1 MAGTGTRKTT
11 GKGTSTARK
20 KTSGSTSSYARGS
33 GSSSRSASARTRSTK
48 GRTSSADRG
57 YRSKKKAAEDEV
69 MRQDLLVIG
78 SFALSIF
85 LFLSCFGILG
95 PVGNFFAGMMFGLC
109 GVTAYVLPFFVFGAV
124 LYYEIRKDAHETP
137 ALLGAA
143 CALFVTIGTIAEMA
157 SGDLA
162 AMPSYDLADLYN
174 LCATYKRGGG
184 ILAGSIAYLF
194 YHFLG
199 VPGTVLII
207 LLVLALCTVIL
218 SQKPLVRMV
227 GERARRAQ
235 AERVRLRQEEEE
247 YRAAHPEEFADDEED
262 GDFPPYDEAEEG
274 DEEPPWRGETAARG
288 RSPRQKAA
296 PESGRGVR
304 FFRGTPDNT
313 LLNPDTYKK
322 PEEGLTGLD
331 MPGYRGGM
339 PVPKQEEEEEKAPQ
353 PAPKKEEKAP
363 QPARTAPAA
372 ETYQE
377 RAPQH
382 NKPKEEAPAPEKA
395 PEPAPAKEETAPA
408 PAPEATSPLAP
419 DLFAEEEEDASE
431 EPEDLSVPGDADD
444 FEDAPKEP
452 PIDFFPGVAPV
463 RVDQD
468 PIHLEAQYDAQ
479 QEAAR
484 KKSERAPLFAS
495 EDLHE
500 ILPEDYGNP
509 EEEPEDAEHLI
520 LPGPDESREALPAG
534 EVPPLPRTEEFL
546 RSFVPQDVGQESASV
561 KNTDTQAQR
570 PHRASS
576 SAAPSPALSRLGVLT
591 FEDDEWVP
599 EEDEDTPAPAQV
611 RSDAPQPSPA
621 PVQAS
626 PAPKVNTARENP
638 VPAAHTNTVPP
649 LADIPI
655 HREAAEPQNAALLE
669 APPLQQAASEPQDA
683 AQQEENFAEEAVPEA
698 EAVETV
704 PASQEVPEPV
714 PQQVSSEKT
723 SAEAEKAPAEAEE
736 AAPVSPAMEQE
747 EKEQPSAP
755 TEIYHVDD
763 LPVRKPAPESAPQQA
778 SPAGRPAFRS
788 RAVRDFVTSE
798 AASDAS
804 DILVRKEG
812 TLSGKTE
819 IVEEAKAEEE
829 KERQVRQIQETQE
842 QQAQERKVA
851 PIPQEEAAPAPAAAP
866 RPYVTPPIDLLRPGT
881 KIDAAASEQE
891 LRETA
896 AKLQSTLETFG
907 VRVHITEISQG
918 PAVTR
923 YEMQPE
929 MGVKVSKILALQD
942 DIKLALAA
950 TDIRIEAPIPGKSA
964 VGVEVP
970 NVIRETVSLRDVLDS
985 KEFRSAKSKTSFGVG
1000 KDLSGKIVVTDI
1012 AKMPHVLIA
1021 GATGSGKS
1029 VCINT
1034 MIMSILYHASPSE
1047 VKLIMI
1053 DPKVVELSV
1062 YNGIPHLMLPV
1073 VTDSQKAAA
1082 TLNWCVAEMESR
1094 FKRFAENQVR
1104 DIKGYNALV
1113 KSRELE
1119 GDTSLAFM
1127 PSIVIIVDELA
1138 DLMMVAKS
1146 EVETAICRLAQLA
1159 RAAGMHLVIATQRP
1173 SVDVITGLIKANM
1186 PSRIAFAVTSGVDSR
1201 TILDMNGA
1209 EKLLGKGDMLFFPY
1223 GLSKPVRIQGA
1234 FVTDD
1239 EVNSVVNFLKMHD
1252 PAQESTEELEKK
1264 IESLA
1269 NSGSSSGND
1278 SGASQGKESDSG
1290 VEDLFVDAGFFI
1302 IEKNN
1307 ASIGLLQR
1315 RFRIGFNKA
1324 ARIMDQ
1330 LCDAGVVS
1338 DSESTKSRKILMT
1351 KAEFQDYVDNYL

>member
-1 MAGTGTRKTT
+1 
-11 GKGTSTARK
+11 
-20 KTSGSTSSYARGS
+20 
-33 GSSSRSASARTRSTK
+33 
-48 GRTSSADRG
+48 
-57 YRSKKKAAEDEV
+57 
-69 MRQDLLVIG
+69 MRQDLLIIG

-109 GVTAYVLPFFVFGAV
+109 GATAYVLPLFVFASV
-124 LYYEIRKDAHETP
+124 LYYEFRRDQKETP
-137 ALLGAA
+137 ELLGAA
-143 CALFVTIGTIAEMA
+143 FAVFLTIGVIAELA

-162 AMPSYDLADLYN
+162 SMPSYDLADLYS
-174 LCATYKRGGG
+174 LCSTYKRGGG
-184 ILAGSIAYLF
+184 ILAGSLCYLL
-194 YHFLG
+194 YHFIG
-199 VPGTVLII
+199 VPGTVLVII
-207 LLVLALCTVIL
+207 LVLALCTVIL
-218 SQKPLVRMV
+218 SQKPLLLILR
-227 GERARRAQ
+227 EQAKRAR
-235 AERVRLRQEEEE
+235 AERIRLRREEEQ
-247 YRAAHPEEFADDEED
+247 YRRDHPEEFEEEEEEEEED
-262 GDFPPYDEAEEG
+262 YGAPYVNPGEEE
-274 DEEPPWRGETAARG
+274 EEPPFEEEEEPRYGCERRRQGKAR
-288 RSPRQKAA
+288 
-296 PESGRGVR
+296 PEKEQGSRVR

-313 LLNPDTYKK
+313 LLNPASY
-322 PEEGLTGLD
+322 
-331 MPGYRGGM
+331 
-339 PVPKQEEEEEKAPQ
+339 Q
-353 PAPKKEEKAP
+353 KKEEKPAPKPPLSEEAESPKMAEPETGTRKEPVQEPAETLQETKAAP
-363 QPARTAPAA
+363 QEAPAKAPSPEVPPA
-372 ETYQE
+372 EETPVPGAAAE
-377 RAPQH
+377 APGESYGAMEAPEPGFLEDEEETGPLPQDLRKLH
-382 NKPKEEAPAPEKA
+382 IPEEEDDYEEEAPKA
-395 PEPAPAKEETAPA
+395 P
-408 PAPEATSPLAP
+408 
-419 DLFAEEEEDASE
+419 
-431 EPEDLSVPGDADD
+431 G
-444 FEDAPKEP
+444 
-452 PIDFFPGVAPV
+452 IDFFEGVAPV
-463 RVDQD
+463 SVDSD

-479 QEAAR
+479 QATEKRRAD
-484 KKSERAPLFAS
+484 RAPLFAS
-495 EDLHE
+495 ENLHE
-500 ILPEDYGNP
+500 ILPEDYGGEMQ
-509 EEEPEDAEHLI
+509 EESSAEENLI
-520 LPGPDESREALPAG
+520 LPGPDESREALPLGMA
-534 EVPPLPRTEEFL
+534 PPLPTAADYL
-546 RSFVPQDVGQESASV
+546 NSFVPQDVGQEEE
-561 KNTDTQAQR
+561 
-570 PHRASS
+570 
-576 SAAPSPALSRLGVLT
+576 AAPAKVQEDTPSRDLSHLGVLT
-591 FEDDEWVP
+591 FDDDEWIPEEDSAAASHPAGKKTQPESPAAPQAAEAPAPVIHRNAPEAIPQPVEEVSRQEEPTCEETPQAPSEDPAEEEIPVP
-599 EEDEDTPAPAQV
+599 EE
-611 RSDAPQPSPA
+611 A
-621 PVQAS
+621 PVSRELAGIPEETVEEEKS
-626 PAPKVNTARENP
+626 PVQEEKTPSEEG
-638 VPAAHTNTVPP
+638 
-649 LADIPI
+649 LSDIPI
-655 HREAAEPQNAALLE
+655 YREGSNTGAPGQQDEIPEEAPQEEEAPLAPQEEPQK
-669 APPLQQAASEPQDA
+669 P
-683 AQQEENFAEEAVPEA
+683 
-698 EAVETV
+698 
-704 PASQEVPEPV
+704 
-714 PQQVSSEKT
+714 
-723 SAEAEKAPAEAEE
+723 
-736 AAPVSPAMEQE
+736 
-747 EKEQPSAP
+747 P
-755 TEIYHVDD
+755 TEIYHAD
-763 LPVRKPAPESAPQQA
+763 LPAYGNPPEEPARKEEAKTPAPQQ
-778 SPAGRPAFRS
+778 PIGRPAFRS
-788 RAVRDFVTSE
+788 RTARDFVTSE

-819 IVEEAKAEEE
+819 IVEEARAEEARTRE
-829 KERQVRQIQETQE
+829 VLE
-842 QQAQERKVA
+842 AQEKQEEQTHTVA
-851 PIPQEEAAPAPAAAP
+851 PIQQEEAPEKPLRP
-866 RPYVTPPIDLLRPGT
+866 RPYVAPPMELLRPGT
-881 KIDAAASEQE
+881 RIDAAASEQE

-929 MGVKVSKILALQD
+929 MGVKVSKILSLQD

-970 NVIRETVSLRDVLDS
+970 NQIRETVSLRDVLDS
-985 KEFRSAKSKTSFGVG
+985 NEFKGAKSKTAFGVG

-1094 FKRFAENQVR
+1094 FRKFADNQVR

-1113 KSRELE
+1113 KSKQLE
-1119 GDTSLAFM
+1119 GENDPELAFM

-1239 EVNSVVNFLKMHD
+1239 EVNSVVNFLKTND

-1269 NSGSSSGND
+1269 NSGGSGGND
-1278 SGASQGKESDSG
+1278 SGSAQGKDGDSG
-1290 VEDLFVDAGFFI
+1290 LEDLFVDAGFFI

-1330 LCDAGVVS
+1330 LCEAGVVS

-1351 KAEFQDYVDNYL
+1351 KAEFQDYVDNCL

>member
-1 MAGTGTRKTT
+1 
-11 GKGTSTARK
+11 
-20 KTSGSTSSYARGS
+20 
-33 GSSSRSASARTRSTK
+33 
-48 GRTSSADRG
+48 
-57 YRSKKKAAEDEV
+57 
-69 MRQDLLVIG
+69 
-78 SFALSIF
+78 
-85 LFLSCFGILG
+85 
-95 PVGNFFAGMMFGLC
+95 
-109 GVTAYVLPFFVFGAV
+109 
-124 LYYEIRKDAHETP
+124 
-137 ALLGAA
+137 
-143 CALFVTIGTIAEMA
+143 
-157 SGDLA
+157 
-162 AMPSYDLADLYN
+162 
-174 LCATYKRGGG
+174 
-184 ILAGSIAYLF
+184 
-194 YHFLG
+194 
-199 VPGTVLII
+199 
-207 LLVLALCTVIL
+207 
-218 SQKPLVRMV
+218 
-227 GERARRAQ
+227 
-235 AERVRLRQEEEE
+235 
-247 YRAAHPEEFADDEED
+247 
-262 GDFPPYDEAEEG
+262 
-274 DEEPPWRGETAARG
+274 
-288 RSPRQKAA
+288 
-296 PESGRGVR
+296 
-304 FFRGTPDNT
+304 
-313 LLNPDTYKK
+313 
-322 PEEGLTGLD
+322 
-331 MPGYRGGM
+331 
-339 PVPKQEEEEEKAPQ
+339 
-353 PAPKKEEKAP
+353 
-363 QPARTAPAA
+363 
-372 ETYQE
+372 
-377 RAPQH
+377 
-382 NKPKEEAPAPEKA
+382 
-395 PEPAPAKEETAPA
+395 
-408 PAPEATSPLAP
+408 
-419 DLFAEEEEDASE
+419 
-431 EPEDLSVPGDADD
+431 
-444 FEDAPKEP
+444 
-452 PIDFFPGVAPV
+452 
-463 RVDQD
+463 
-468 PIHLEAQYDAQ
+468 
-479 QEAAR
+479 
-484 KKSERAPLFAS
+484 
-495 EDLHE
+495 
-500 ILPEDYGNP
+500 
-509 EEEPEDAEHLI
+509 
-520 LPGPDESREALPAG
+520 
-534 EVPPLPRTEEFL
+534 
-546 RSFVPQDVGQESASV
+546 
-561 KNTDTQAQR
+561 
-570 PHRASS
+570 
-576 SAAPSPALSRLGVLT
+576 GVLT
-591 FEDDEWVP
+591 FDDDEWVP
-599 EEDEDTPAPAQV
+599 EEDEKEAPAPTPTPVKAAPAPAASVQEE
-611 RSDAPQPSPA
+611 APA
-621 PVQAS
+621 PA
-626 PAPKVNTARENP
+626 A
-638 VPAAHTNTVPP
+638 PAAEEVPP
-649 LADIPI
+649 LSDIPI
-655 HREAAEPQNAALLE
+655 HRETPEQEE
-669 APPLQQAASEPQDA
+669 APSQKEEPLP
-683 AQQEENFAEEAVPEA
+683 EE
-698 EAVETV
+698 ETY
-704 PASQEVPEPV
+704 Q
-714 PQQVSSEKT
+714 
-723 SAEAEKAPAEAEE
+723 EE
-736 AAPVSPAMEQE
+736 AAPENETLQEAPAPSKEAETAPEPDAEEETPEEANETKTQE
-747 EKEQPSAP
+747 EAPVSAASMEAKEEPSAP

-763 LPVRKPAPESAPQQA
+763 LPVQKPAQEPQEAPA
-778 SPAGRPAFRS
+778 APAGRPAFRS
-788 RAVRDFVTSE
+788 RAARDFVTSE

-812 TLSGKTE
+812 TLSGKQE

-829 KERQVRQIQETQE
+829 KARQAEKILETQE

-851 PIPQEEAAPAPAAAP
+851 PIPQEEAAPAPSAKP
-866 RPYVTPPIDLLRPGT
+866 RPYVAPPIDLLRPGT

-985 KEFRSAKSKTSFGVG
+985 KEFHTAKSKTAFGVG

-1094 FKRFAENQVR
+1094 FKKFAENQVR

-1269 NSGSSSGND
+1269 NSGSSSGGDN
-1278 SGASQGKESDSG
+1278 GAAQGKESDSG

-1338 DSESTKSRKILMT
+1338 ESESTKSRKILMT